1 MNHHTRP
8 EPTPPPAD
16 AVLMVDDEPQARKW
30 FERLYGD
37 EFRVWTASGTD
48 EALQMLAARGGEVAV
63 LLTDYRMPG
72 RDGVALL
79 GEAQRA
85 HPHIARLLMSAYA
98 DKSVAVA
105 AVNQGHVEQ
114 ILEKPLDEGHTREAL
129 RGALEASR
137 QRRRTQTL
145 LDQRAAALRETLGF
159 LAHEVTTPLATVQGY
174 LTALQHHH
182 QAPSPVDAAAAPAA
196 RPGPVADMLPLIEAA
211 QRRTEFAQSLMSSF
225 VQSARDASRASA
237 PVSLQ
242 AAELLRSVQE
252 AYPFEGTEAA
262 CLQLDLTADF
272 VLPGRRDLLYL
283 VVCTLVKNALQA
295 LRDQHTPAPRLTL
308 ALGRAPYAPGLLPQ
322 PVIHVSDNGPGIAPE
337 RLARLTHA
345 PATDT
350 PDAPGGMG
358 LLFCRRVMSGLGGD
372 LRLQAP
378 AGQGTTVTLYFP
390 SPPAP
395 SDPVTPRETP

>member
-1 MNHHTRP
+1 MNHNP
-8 EPTPPPAD
+8 APDPMPPSAE

-37 EFRVWTASGTD
+37 EFRVWTACGTD
-48 EALQMLAARGGEVAV
+48 EAVQLLTERGTEVAV

-114 ILEKPLDEGHTREAL
+114 ILEKPLDEDLTRQALREAL
-129 RGALEASR
+129 DISR
-137 QRRRTQTL
+137 QRRRTQL
-145 LDQRAAALRETLGF
+145 LLEQRAAALRETLGF

-174 LTALQHHH
+174 LSALRQHH
-182 QAPSPVDAAAAPAA
+182 QSASAAAPS
-196 RPGPVADMLPLIEAA
+196 VQADVTGEHASGMLPLIEAA

-225 VQSARDASRASA
+225 VQSARDASRTSPPIGLKAT
-237 PVSLQ
+237 
-242 AAELLRSVQE
+242 ELLCAVRD
-252 AYPFEGTEAA
+252 AYPFEGQEADCVRLA
-262 CLQLDLTADF
+262 LDNDF

-283 VVCTLVKNALQA
+283 VVCTLVKNALEA
-295 LRDQHTPAPRLTL
+295 LRTQTTPTPRLIL
-308 ALGRAPYAPGLLPQ
+308 ALDRDRYASGLPVQ
-322 PVIHVSDNGPGIAPE
+322 PVIHVRDNGPGIATE

-345 PATDT
+345 PATDAD
-350 PDAPGGMG
+350 DATGGMG

-372 LRLQAP
+372 LRLRSAP
-378 AGQGTTVTLYFP
+378 GHGTTVTLFF
-390 SPPAP
+390 PAP
-395 SDPVTPRETP
+395 PDTATPRETP